1 MPVHE
6 PDQTAAT
13 THSPGASVSA
23 QAKVA
28 FLRRPK
34 SYPKGTRHVDV
45 VETHMS
51 WVFLTATHAYK
62 LKKPVAYDNLDFR
75 TLTARKHFCEE
86 EVRLNGR
93 LARETYCGTMPLIV
107 TSDERLALGG
117 FGEPV
122 DWLVKMRRLPA
133 EHMLDRLI
141 ERGELRKSQLRTVIL
156 KLAGFYRAATPIET
170 DPRDYRELFAREIRT
185 NQENLID
192 PVYALPARQIQAICD
207 AQQAFLKTRPELLED
222 RAAGQRIVEAHGDLR
237 PEHICV
243 EPKPQII
250 DCLEFHRDFRL
261 LDPADELSFLA
272 LECEQLGAGFADP
285 AIFDVYRQVTD
296 DAPPDVL
303 LRFYK
308 SFRACLRAKI
318 AIWHLRDAAVREP
331 EKWPRLAR
339 TYLDLA
345 VCYADTLG

>member
-1 MPVHE
+1 MHK
-6 PDQTAAT
+6 PDQTVASA
-13 THSPGASVSA
+13 HSPGAGVSV

-34 SYPKGTRHVDV
+34 SYPKGTRRVDV

-75 TLTARKHFCEE
+75 TLAARKHFCEE
-86 EVRLNGR
+86 EVRLNRR
-93 LARETYCGTMPLIV
+93 LARETYRGTVPLTV
-107 TSDERLALGG
+107 TPDGHLALGG
-117 FGEPV
+117 FNEPV

-133 EHMLDRLI
+133 ERMLDRLI
-141 ERGELRKSQLRTVIL
+141 DQGELRKPQLRTVIL

-170 DPRDYRELFAREIRT
+170 DPRDYREQFVREIQA
-185 NQENLID
+185 NQENLSV
-192 PVYALPARQIQAICD
+192 PVYGLPAGQIQAICE
-207 AQQAFLKTRPELLED
+207 AQQAVLKARPELLEG
-222 RAAGQRIVEAHGDLR
+222 RATGQRIVEAHGDLR

-243 EPKPQII
+243 EPEPQII
-250 DCLEFHRDFRL
+250 DCLEFHRAFRL

-272 LECEQLGAGFADP
+272 LECERLGAGFADP
-285 AIFDVYRQVTD
+285 VIFDVYRQVTD

-308 SFRACLRAKI
+308 SFRACLRAKV
-318 AIWHLRDAAVREP
+318 AIWHLRDKTVREP

-345 VCYADTLG
+345 ARYADALG